1 MYQQQ
6 KAVQKLKTRFI
17 LEQWQKWLL
26 GSVGVLVL
34 RMQKLKLYFPDTNSS
49 SSSTFYGKSSLWAQ
63 EKIIPLEILCQFF
76 LPEVT

>member
-1 MYQQQ
+1 MKQQQ
-6 KAVQKLKTRFI
+6 KALPKIKTGFI

-34 RMQKLKLYFPDTNSS
+34 RMQKLKLYFLDTNSS
-49 SSSTFYGKSSLWAQ
+49 SSSTFYGKSSLWTQ
-63 EKIIPLEILCQFF
+63 EQSIPLEILCQFL